1 MTRVRFGLALKN
13 FVPDQEPLEIDEIVS
28 YGQRAEELGL
38 DSLWA
43 WDHILL
49 GSKRP
54 FPFLESLSVLAALS
68 TCTSRVTLGTG
79 VLVLPLRNAVV
90 LAKTTASID
99 LMSHGRLAL
108 GVAAGWY
115 EREFEACGIPFARRG
130 ALFLRNVEI
139 LTRFWTE
146 DRVEGSVDD
155 MNFKGAVMLP
165 HPVQRPRPTLLFGGY
180 VDRVLRRVGT
190 KADGWLT
197 YFYPPES
204 FRRAWAKILTYAE
217 EAGRDP
223 STLVNVAQLPI
234 CVDESYEAADR
245 KVRAFIERY
254 FDVAPWSESTP
265 DSAIRGTPEQCAE
278 QIAEHVE
285 AGVQHVVFVPNE
297 YELRQVEWIAEEI
310 IPRFSS
316 LDPTTVP

>member
-1 MTRVRFGLALKN
+1 MRRDVQIGLALEN
-13 FVPDQEPLEIDEIVS
+13 FTPYPKLPDAEAILL
-28 YGQRAEELGL
+28 YARRAEQLGF

-79 VLVLPLRNAVV
+79 VLVLPLRNPVV

-115 EREFEACGIPFARRG
+115 EREFEACGIPFSRRG
-130 ALFLRNVEI
+130 ALFLRNVQI

-165 HPVQRPRPTLLFGGY
+165 HPVQ
-180 VDRVLRRVGT
+180 
-190 KADGWLT
+190 
-197 YFYPPES
+197 
-204 FRRAWAKILTYAE
+204 
-217 EAGRDP
+217 
-223 STLVNVAQLPI
+223 
-234 CVDESYEAADR
+234 
-245 KVRAFIERY
+245 
-254 FDVAPWSESTP
+254 
-265 DSAIRGTPEQCAE
+265 
-278 QIAEHVE
+278 
-285 AGVQHVVFVPNE
+285 
-297 YELRQVEWIAEEI
+297 
-310 IPRFSS
+310 
-316 LDPTTVP
+316 